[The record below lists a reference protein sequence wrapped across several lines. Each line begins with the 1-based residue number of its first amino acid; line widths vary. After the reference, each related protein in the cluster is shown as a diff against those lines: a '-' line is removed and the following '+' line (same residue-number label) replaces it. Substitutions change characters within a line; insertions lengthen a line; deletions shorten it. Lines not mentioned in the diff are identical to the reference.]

1 MLERIWKARRDER
14 GFTLIEL
21 IMVLVI
27 LGILLALA
35 LPSYLGTRRKAYIA
49 EADQKLQEWATRSG
63 CTTRSTPLSPH
74 QATYAGQVPL
84 PENTN
89 NWTVSPVGLLWNRLL
104 HCHGQRSGAGSGR
117 LHRPTPFQ
125 ATAAGSLPRVASKAD
140 PGRSSRRPGAARPP
154 YSFGRIR
161 WGSGKRVL

>member
-49 EADQKLQEWATRSG
+49 EADQKLQEWATAQWLYYTEHNGFAGTAQVSLPSNTDNWSFSG
-63 CTTRSTPLSPH
+63 GNCGGATTCT
-74 QATYAGQVPL
+74 ATATGQGV
-84 PENTN
+84 
-89 NWTVSPVGLLWNRLL
+89 V
-104 HCHGQRSGAGSGR
+104 SGASIVYTIQSNGSR
-117 LHRPTPFQ
+117 FIT
-125 ATAAGSLPRVASKAD
+125 
-140 PGRSSRRPGAARPP
+140 
-154 YSFGRIR
+154 
-161 WGSGKRVL
+161 SGGF

>member
-49 EADQKLQEWATRSG
+49 EADQRLQEWATATWLYYTEHLSFSVINVPATTNWSFSVTCG
-63 CTTRSTPLSPH
+63 TGSCTATATGRGPALTATQTITYTLNNDGTRSIS
-74 QATYAGQVPL
+74 
-84 PENTN
+84 
-89 NWTVSPVGLLWNRLL
+89 S
-104 HCHGQRSGAGSGR
+104 SG
-117 LHRPTPFQ
+117 F
-125 ATAAGSLPRVASKAD
+125 
-140 PGRSSRRPGAARPP
+140 
-154 YSFGRIR
+154 
-161 WGSGKRVL
+161 